1 MLHLLPYYGL
11 SLTFIGFVAAAL
23 YSQRKAIRLT
33 ARGWDDLVA
42 RIECVEFASLKVVAQ
57 DYLDPRDSQIKL
69 EPRELWKLVGGY
81 EGLRRMR
88 SNADLMLALAAHAQD
103 WNFDEATIVAERM
116 RLDASRLRRALLRI
130 ELGSLPYFVLRRFWL
145 RIPIQV
151 QEAAAAYYL
160 MRQRLLSLYATSHS
174 GRYPRLAEVL

>member
-1 MLHLLPYYGL
+1 MHLLPYYGL
-11 SLTFIGFVAAAL
+11 SVAFLGFVVAMT

-42 RIECVEFASLKVVAQ
+42 RLERVEFGNLKVIAG
-57 DYLDPRDSQIKL
+57 DYLDPHDSQIKL
-69 EPRELWKLVGGY
+69 EPSELWKLVGGS

-88 SNADLMLALAAHAQD
+88 ANAELMLALAAHAQH

-116 RLDASRLRRALLRI
+116 RLDASRLRRALWRI
-130 ELGSLPYFVLRRFWL
+130 ELGSLPHILLRRFWL

-174 GRYPRLAEVL
+174 GLYPRLADAL

>member
-11 SLTFIGFVAAAL
+11 GLIFIGFIAAAIHA
-23 YSQRKAIRLT
+23 QRRAIRLT

-42 RIECVEFASLKVVAQ
+42 RIERVEYAGLKVVAQ
-57 DYLDPRDSQIKL
+57 DYLDPKHSQIEL

-88 SNADLMLALAAHAQD
+88 SNAELLLALAAHAQH
-103 WNFDEATIVAERM
+103 WNFNEATIVAERM
-116 RLDASRLRRALLRI
+116 RFDSLRLRRAVLRI
-130 ELGSLPYFVLRRFWL
+130 ELGFLPYSVLRRFWL
-145 RIPIQV
+145 RIPIQI

-160 MRQRLLSLYATSHS
+160 MRQRLLSLYATSHPA
-174 GRYPRLAEVL
+174 RYPRLAEVL

>member
-1 MLHLLPYYGL
+1 MLHLLPYYALG
-11 SLTFIGFVAAAL
+11 LTFIGFVAAAI

-42 RIECVEFASLKVVAQ
+42 RIERVEFDSLKVVAQ

-116 RLDASRLRRALLRI
+116 RLDSSRLRRALLRI

>member
-1 MLHLLPYYGL
+1 MLQMFPYYGL
-11 SLTFIGFVAAAL
+11 GLTFIGFVTAAT

-42 RIECVEFASLKVVAQ
+42 QVERVEFSGLKTVAR
-57 DYLDPRDSQIKL
+57 DYLDPMSSQIEL
-69 EPRELWKLVGGY
+69 EPVKLWEMVGGH

-103 WNFDEATIVAERM
+103 WNFEEAVIVAERM
-116 RLDASRLRRALLRI
+116 RLDASRLRRALWRI
-130 ELGSLPYFVLRRFWL
+130 ELGSLPYVVLRRFWL

-160 MRQRLLSLYATSHS
+160 MRQRLLSLYAGSHS
-174 GRYPRLAEVL
+174 GRYLRLSEVL